1 MEEKE
6 STILKAESYAARTV
20 PETEAA
26 ALRIISDAKSY
37 SFRTTTVAKAES
49 GRFSTQLKTY
59 NLMPRMFRL
68 KAYLDFLEND
78 CKDIRKFIVA
88 AGLDNEVYELNFE
101 TKERLD
107 LIDVDAGALS
117 GN

>member
-1 MEEKE
+1 
-6 STILKAESYAARTV
+6 
-20 PETEAA
+20 
-26 ALRIISDAKSY
+26 
-37 SFRTTTVAKAES
+37 
-49 GRFSTQLKTY
+49 
-59 NLMPRMFRL
+59 MPRMFRL

-78 CKDIRKFIVA
+78 CKDIREFIVA

>member
-1 MEEKE
+1 
-6 STILKAESYAARTV
+6 
-20 PETEAA
+20 
-26 ALRIISDAKSY
+26 
-37 SFRTTTVAKAES
+37 
-49 GRFSTQLKTY
+49 
-59 NLMPRMFRL
+59 MFRL